1 MNNKVEKPICAV
13 MQNTNLRFSAHAIK
27 RLKKR
32 DIVID
37 DVKLKKLEN
46 AIQEADQKGAKESL
60 VIMNESALIVNIKN
74 KIVVTAVPLT
84 NGDKNIF
91 TNIDTVVFA

>member
-1 MNNKVEKPICAV
+1 MNTTEKTLCAV
-13 MQNTNLRFSAHAIK
+13 NENGFIKFSAHAIK

-32 DIVID
+32 DITID
-37 DVKLKKLEN
+37 ETMLKKLES
-46 AIQEADQKGAKESL
+46 AIEEADQKGAKESL
-60 VIMNESALIVNIKN
+60 VIMNKSALIVNIKN
-74 KIVVTAVPLT
+74 KIVVTAVPLS

>member
-1 MNNKVEKPICAV
+1 MNTTDKTLCAV
-13 MQNTNLRFSAHAIK
+13 KENSSIKFSAHAIK

-32 DIVID
+32 EINID
-37 DVKLKKLEN
+37 EVMLEKLQN
-46 AIQEADQKGAKESL
+46 AIEEADQKGAKESL
-60 VIMNESALIVNIKN
+60 VIMNKSALIVNIKN
-74 KIVVTAVPLT
+74 KIVVTAVPLS